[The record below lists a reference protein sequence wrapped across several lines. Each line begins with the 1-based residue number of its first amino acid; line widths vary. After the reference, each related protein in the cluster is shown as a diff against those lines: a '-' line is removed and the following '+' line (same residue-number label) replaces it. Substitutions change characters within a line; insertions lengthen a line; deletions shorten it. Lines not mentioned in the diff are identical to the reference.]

1 MGASQCTTLWSW
13 LQREREAQ
21 NLPYN
26 SYYLPT
32 ISCSDHGGLMFTDV
46 SIWMLGIV
54 IEKKCE
60 EAFSSRLDQLS
71 SVLKVR
77 TSVYAVEEKALKV
90 MIEGEHEE
98 EKRREREKQMKKEK
112 EKLMLTKRMMD
123 AVLFGGTV

>member
-1 MGASQCTTLWSW
+1 
-13 LQREREAQ
+13 
-21 NLPYN
+21 
-26 SYYLPT
+26 
-32 ISCSDHGGLMFTDV
+32 MFTDV
-46 SIWMLGIV
+46 LIWMLGIV

-60 EAFSSRLDQLS
+60 ETFSSRLDQLS

-112 EKLMLTKRMMD
+112 EKLMLTKCMVD